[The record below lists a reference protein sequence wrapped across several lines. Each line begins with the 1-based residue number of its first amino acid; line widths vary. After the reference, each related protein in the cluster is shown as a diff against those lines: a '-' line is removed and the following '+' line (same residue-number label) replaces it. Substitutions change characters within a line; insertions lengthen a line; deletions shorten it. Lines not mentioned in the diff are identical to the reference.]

1 MAISYLLLFIF
12 MFLCNPHTSYTSAC
26 SLDFN
31 KFPYEAHSECLGV
44 ANVKD
49 SAMQSCCHSALQ
61 SLFQAM
67 AIRANKSG
75 SIFLELNEAQDCT
88 KTFQNLHNRTN
99 LSTCELQDF
108 ISSSKTPNLCSK
120 DVDSLI
126 NLLGVERFGALQS
139 NCNNLSTSNYN
150 DDACYSSVMSFRSS
164 LQALKQSGDSPNGEY
179 CGEALLLSLSSTATD
194 SANSIPRIF
203 SCLWGEIGNLLESKK
218 LLSAI
223 IVAAIFVLLAP
234 ILYKLTRK
242 QLQHARDKDIGENL
256 SVLKKKQEEESVS
269 YLNCCDLYVFSQD
282 EVAKA
287 TNSFG
292 NSNFIGEGVLGKTYI
307 GMMPSGM
314 RVAVKRLKEGVE
326 VCHFLDEICEK
337 AKIRHPN
344 LVGIIGYCNKGDQS
358 LVYEYCLN
366 GDLATWLLGDRLTSI
381 LTWQKRMNISIGIAR
396 GLWYLHHNPLKKI
409 CHGDMKL
416 TKILLNE
423 KLEAK
428 ISDFNLSRYKSKE
441 KTGQEKIAND
451 VFNFGIL
458 LLQIMTGRKSASIA
472 EARDAVLR
480 KESLSDL
487 ADPRLNG
494 AYDSAAFQNAMSI
507 AVHCTNPSER
517 ERPNMEEVLQKLE
530 QTQTQILVRT
540 NCKDVIY

>member
-1 MAISYLLLFIF
+1 
-12 MFLCNPHTSYTSAC
+12 
-26 SLDFN
+26 
-31 KFPYEAHSECLGV
+31 
-44 ANVKD
+44 
-49 SAMQSCCHSALQ
+49 
-61 SLFQAM
+61 
-67 AIRANKSG
+67 
-75 SIFLELNEAQDCT
+75 
-88 KTFQNLHNRTN
+88 
-99 LSTCELQDF
+99 
-108 ISSSKTPNLCSK
+108 
-120 DVDSLI
+120 
-126 NLLGVERFGALQS
+126 
-139 NCNNLSTSNYN
+139 
-150 DDACYSSVMSFRSS
+150 
-164 LQALKQSGDSPNGEY
+164 
-179 CGEALLLSLSSTATD
+179 
-194 SANSIPRIF
+194 
-203 SCLWGEIGNLLESKK
+203 
-218 LLSAI
+218 
-223 IVAAIFVLLAP
+223 
-234 ILYKLTRK
+234 
-242 QLQHARDKDIGENL
+242 
-256 SVLKKKQEEESVS
+256 
-269 YLNCCDLYVFSQD
+269 
-282 EVAKA
+282 
-287 TNSFG
+287 
-292 NSNFIGEGVLGKTYI
+292 
-307 GMMPSGM
+307 MMPSGM
-314 RVAVKRLKEGVE
+314 RVAIKRLKEGVE

-366 GDLATWLLGDRLTSI
+366 GDLATWLLGDRMTSI
-381 LTWQKRMNISIGIAR
+381 LTWQQRMNISIGIAR

-458 LLQIMTGRKSASIA
+458 LLQIMTGRKSTSIA

-480 KESLSDL
+480 KGSLSGL

-530 QTQTQILVRT
+530 QIQTQILVRT

>member
-1 MAISYLLLFIF
+1 MMLV
-12 MFLCNPHTSYTSAC
+12 T
-26 SLDFN
+26 
-31 KFPYEAHSECLGV
+31 V
-44 ANVKD
+44 V
-49 SAMQSCCHSALQ
+49 SC
-61 SLFQAM
+61 
-67 AIRANKSG
+67 
-75 SIFLELNEAQDCT
+75 
-88 KTFQNLHNRTN
+88 
-99 LSTCELQDF
+99 
-108 ISSSKTPNLCSK
+108 
-120 DVDSLI
+120 
-126 NLLGVERFGALQS
+126 
-139 NCNNLSTSNYN
+139 
-150 DDACYSSVMSFRSS
+150 
-164 LQALKQSGDSPNGEY
+164 DSPNGEY
-179 CGEALLLSLSSTATD
+179 CGEALLLSLLSTATD

-242 QLQHARDKDIGENL
+242 QLQHACDKDIGENL

-314 RVAVKRLKEGVE
+314 RVAIKRLKEGVE

-366 GDLATWLLGDRLTSI
+366 GDLATWLL
-381 LTWQKRMNISIGIAR
+381 GIAR

-458 LLQIMTGRKSASIA
+458 LLQIMTGRKSTSIA

-480 KESLSDL
+480 KGSLSGL

-530 QTQTQILVRT
+530 QIQTQILVRT